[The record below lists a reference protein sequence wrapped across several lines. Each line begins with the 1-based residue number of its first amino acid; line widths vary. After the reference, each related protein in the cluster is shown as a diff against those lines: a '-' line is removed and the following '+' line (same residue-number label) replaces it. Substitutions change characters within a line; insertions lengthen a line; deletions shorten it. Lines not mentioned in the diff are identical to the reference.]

1 MPSQSDQLPAVSD
14 KPVSAPATNPLA
26 NDPELLGD
34 FILESR
40 EHLTSIELQL
50 LTLDQDPGNAEAI
63 HAVFRGFHTI
73 KGMAGFLDLDAV
85 RDVAHEVETILDLA
99 RNSQL
104 AITSLVIDRVLE
116 SKDYLSRWMAALEA
130 MLQSGKT
137 PSVADPAALVSAIR
151 ELANPAGTATQVTV
165 SLPSATA
172 PVATT
177 SELGGKFLLAPEEPA
192 PAETPTNGLLDL
204 ARELASA
211 PPDLAPEPSAAPVA
225 SENPEASRATEGRAA
240 NARSIK
246 VDTAKLDYLVDMVG
260 EMVIA
265 QSLVNHDPDLH
276 AAEKPRL
283 ARNLSQLARITD
295 EVQRTAMSMRMI
307 PVGQLFQK
315 TARLVRDLSRK
326 ASKQVDLELSGE
338 DTELDRNIVEELA
351 DPLMHMVRN
360 AVDHGIETGAERVR
374 AGKSATATVTLK
386 AGHQA
391 GHIVIQVSDDGRG
404 LDCKKILKKARAA
417 GLVEPDEQPSESDIF
432 NLIFHPGLSTAEKIT
447 DVSGRG
453 VGMDV
458 VRKQVQKLRGRIEVQ
473 STPGLGTMFLMKLPL
488 TLAIIDGLVVGVG
501 DQRYIMP
508 IFAVREMLKPAEEA
522 ISTIQGRQEMAMVR
536 GALLPL
542 IRLHQRF
549 GVNPRF
555 EKPWES
561 LLIVSES
568 GGKQFCL
575 MVDELIGKQE
585 VVIKG
590 LGETMRNIAGV
601 AGGAILGDGRV
612 GLILDLEGLFGAG
625 EETGRHE

>member
-473 STPGLGTMFLMKLPL
+473 STPGQGTTFLMKLPL